1 MGVAQLEAATQHWP
15 LNDHDV
21 ALLQR
26 LLARPGLPA
35 PLHALCLAMQR
46 EGRKAEQEGWL

>member
-1 MGVAQLEAATQHWP
+1 VTQKWP

-21 ALLQR
+21 VLLQR
-26 LLARPGLPA
+26 LLADDDLPDSMKD
-35 PLHALCLAMQR
+35 LSLAMMR